1 MTAFIGKYSAKTD
14 DKGRLVFPSAFKGLM
29 PADGDMRLVVK
40 KNLFADC
47 LDMFTFSEWERQSQE
62 MYGKLNVMF
71 NSEHALLW
79 REFMRDSAVVEPD
92 GKLGRI
98 NIPGELLES
107 IGITKEVVFSG
118 SGYKIE
124 IWAKERYEASEVSR
138 EKLLEIAGKL
148 SENAR

>member
-1 MTAFIGKYSAKTD
+1 MTAFIGKYSAKID
-14 DKGRLVFPSAFKGLM
+14 DKGRIVFPAAFKGLM
-29 PADGDMRLVVK
+29 PAEGDMRFVVK

-71 NSEHALLW
+71 NSEHATLW

-98 NIPGELLES
+98 SIPSEMLQS

-118 SGYKIE
+118 NGYKVE
-124 IWAKERYEASEVSR
+124 IWAKERYEASAVPR
-138 EKLLEIAGKL
+138 ERLLEIAGKL
-148 SENAR
+148 SENNR